1 MKHVTGNH
9 VWWNGECSHG
19 PLEKLERNDWLEP
32 ETPPFLALTDV
43 VTDKH
48 FIDSFKYYANFEH
61 TGDIEVYNS
70 LQGVYSP
77 KRVFFQYTSQK
88 LRMRLS
94 AIDFNHHV
102 NLPQKTNEFGE
113 LLVSRRWSKKA
124 GRWIATKVKVPKDYS
139 YIPYLTAVIMRERDY
154 DRLPMTRTSLLAA
167 DDPRRIAGN
176 IVKLPTPNSKAL
188 SAQQISRRTKKGK

>member
-1 MKHVTGNH
+1 MITYSLIPFISEAWWHFFLLINTNKLFFFYCGKFKNLVQVVTRNH
-9 VWWNGECSHG
+9 VWWNSECSHG

-43 VTDKH
+43 VTDKR
-48 FIDSFKYYANFEH
+48 FIDSFKYYANFEY

-77 KRVFFQYTSQK
+77 KRVFFRYTSQK

-102 NLPQKTNEFGE
+102 NLPQKTNESGE
-113 LLVSRRWSKKA
+113 LLVSRRWSNF
-124 GRWIATKVKVPKDYS
+124 W
-139 YIPYLTAVIMRERDY
+139 
-154 DRLPMTRTSLLAA
+154 
-167 DDPRRIAGN
+167 
-176 IVKLPTPNSKAL
+176 
-188 SAQQISRRTKKGK
+188 